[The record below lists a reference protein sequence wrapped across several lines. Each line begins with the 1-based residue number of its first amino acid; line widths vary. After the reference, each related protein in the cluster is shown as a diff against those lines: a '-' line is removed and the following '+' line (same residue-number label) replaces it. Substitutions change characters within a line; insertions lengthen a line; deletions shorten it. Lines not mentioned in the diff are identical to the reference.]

1 MSAVT
6 EGATT
11 IGGGGPPARQLR
23 PLSVGEILDGGLK
36 LYVRNFATLWKIVAV
51 VIVPITLI
59 NVIITGVSL
68 PSGAF
73 VHNGTLYTPTG
84 TLGTPAAGVIGQ
96 IVLSFLAALIV
107 QGALALSLV
116 DAYIGHPLDWQESLK
131 AGANRLGSLVW
142 LALIAGV
149 IVTIGFFALVLPG
162 IWLVTVWSVC
172 APALMFE
179 RLGGFKALGRSFDL
193 VRGRWW
199 ATFAELLVALIML
212 FIVLFVVGL
221 VFTAL
226 SKGLSV
232 GSTGLWLLLRFL
244 STTVAD
250 IIALPFLASVVAV
263 IYIDLRV
270 RKEALDLELMA
281 SNLGRAPA
289 GVSATPAAATA
300 GSATAESTFGSL
312 PEPTVGSSSEP
323 AAGSP
328 PPPEWPPS

>member
-1 MSAVT
+1 MT
-6 EGATT
+6 F
-11 IGGGGPPARQLR
+11 GGGGPPARQLR
-23 PLSVGEILDGGLK
+23 PLGVGEILDSGLK

-59 NVIITGVSL
+59 NVIIIGASL

-73 VHNGTLYTPTG
+73 VSNGTLYTPTG
-84 TLGTPAAGVIGQ
+84 TLGTPAAAVIAQ
-96 IVLSFLAALIV
+96 IVLSFLAALVV

-116 DAYIGHPLDWQESLK
+116 DAYIGRPLDWPESLK
-131 AGANRLGSLVW
+131 AGANRIGALVW

-149 IVTIGFFALVLPG
+149 VVTIGFFALVLPG

-172 APALMFE
+172 VPALMFE
-179 RLGGFKALGRSFDL
+179 QLGGFKALGRSFDL

-212 FIVLFVVGL
+212 FIVLFVVSL
-221 VFTAL
+221 LFTAL

-270 RKEALDLELMA
+270 RKEALDLELLA
-281 SNLGRAPA
+281 NTLGRAPA
-289 GVSATPAAATA
+289 GASATPA
-300 GSATAESTFGSL
+300 SATAESAFGERPEPTVGSS
-312 PEPTVGSSSEP
+312 PEPTVGSSSDP